1 MTTRKHLAIIFWDA
15 KGILLYKTLPRNR
28 SITAT
33 VYCEALDELKTAL
46 QERRRRTA
54 EKGLNNF
61 HFLHDNAR
69 PHTALVTQEKLAT
82 LGFTVLPHPPY
93 SPDLSPSD
101 YYLFSPLKAG
111 LKGRNFA
118 SKEDIDMAIQ
128 TWIDNKP
135 IEFFRKG
142 IHSLSNRWQQCI
154 DAEGNYFTKNNG
166 DDFD

>member
-1 MTTRKHLAIIFWDA
+1 MNIMELNRKDLRKIIYYGWM
-15 KGILLYKTLPRNR
+15 R
-28 SITAT
+28 
-33 VYCEALDELKTAL
+33 
-46 QERRRRTA
+46 
-54 EKGLNNF
+54 GLNAPAIANEMCQS
-61 HFLHDNAR
+61 L
-69 PHTALVTQEKLAT
+69 
-82 LGFTVLPHPPY
+82 Y